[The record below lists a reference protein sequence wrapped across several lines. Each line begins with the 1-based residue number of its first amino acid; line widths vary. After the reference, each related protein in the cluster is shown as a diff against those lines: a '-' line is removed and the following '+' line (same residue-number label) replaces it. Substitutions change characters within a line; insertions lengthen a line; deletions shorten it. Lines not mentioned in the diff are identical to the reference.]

1 MKQGVHTVEH
11 MINEGTLDE
20 NKMGQIPHRW
30 RDTYKRNITWLVR
43 QWAGID
49 KELAIR
55 GPRLPEPQDWTL
67 RKVATAV
74 AEARKPEERQPRVVW
89 QALTNLELPRKVER
103 VVRTILWKKLPVAE
117 RMKKMQMSQTS
128 DCPLCGAIEDHEH
141 RVKKCKYLDR
151 PIPIIRGMYSPTT
164 TETGQRI
171 EPSRICLDMPEIS
184 LQTEQGIFMWTAI
197 TALWRYRCEV

>member
-11 MINEGTLDE
+11 MIYEGTLDE
-20 NKMGQIPHRW
+20 NKMEQIPHRW
-30 RDTYKRNITWLVR
+30 RDTYKRNIKWLVR
-43 QWAGID
+43 EWAGID
-49 KELAIR
+49 KELVIP

-74 AEARKPEERQPRVVW
+74 AEARKLEERQPRAVW
-89 QALTNLELPRKVER
+89 QALMNLELPWKVER

-117 RMKKMQMSQTS
+117 RMKKMQMSQTP

-151 PIPIIRGMYSPTT
+151 PISIIRGMYSPTT
-164 TETGQRI
+164 TETG
-171 EPSRICLDMPEIS
+171 
-184 LQTEQGIFMWTAI
+184 
-197 TALWRYRCEV
+197 

>member
-1 MKQGVHTVEH
+1 
-11 MINEGTLDE
+11 MIYEGTLDE
-20 NKMGQIPHRW
+20 NKMEQIPHRW
-30 RDTYKRNITWLVR
+30 RDTYKRNIKWLVR
-43 QWAGID
+43 EWAGID
-49 KELAIR
+49 KELVIP

-74 AEARKPEERQPRVVW
+74 AEARKPEERHPRAVW
-89 QALTNLELPRKVER
+89 QALTKLELPRKVER
-103 VVRTILWKKLPVAE
+103 VVHTILWKKLPVAE
-117 RMKKMQMSQTS
+117 RMKKMQMSQTP

-151 PIPIIRGMYSPTT
+151 PILIIRGMYSPTT
-164 TETGQRI
+164 TETGHRI
-171 EPSRICLDMPEIS
+171 QPSSLDMPEMS